1 MNEPIFTI
9 ELPGEIQNIQ
19 DNSFIVELPT
29 GAQGIKGDTG
39 EQGPAN
45 TLSIGSVEKG
55 ENASAI
61 ITGESPHQL
70 LSLILPKGD
79 QGEQG
84 IQGEK
89 GDKGDPGIQ
98 GIQGPQGIQGVK
110 GDTGPKGD
118 KGDPGN
124 DFTVIGTVDSIF
136 ELPEIN
142 SVKEGT
148 SYFVGNS
155 TPRDVYTADKVKGEW
170 INQGPLQ
177 GPKGDTGPQ
186 GPAGQNG
193 SDGQDGITPHIGEN
207 GNWFLGTSDTGKPS
221 QGPQG
226 IKGDKGDVGE
236 TGPQGIQGVKGDTG
250 ATGPANTLSIG
261 TVTSGN
267 TASATITG
275 EAPNQE
281 LNLVLPKGEDA
292 ELPNTLVY
300 IGTCTDEELEAAIEA
315 SD

>member
-110 GDTGPKGD
+110 GDTG
-118 KGDPGN
+118 
-124 DFTVIGTVDSIF
+124 
-136 ELPEIN
+136 
-142 SVKEGT
+142 
-148 SYFVGNS
+148 
-155 TPRDVYTADKVKGEW
+155 
-170 INQGPLQ
+170 
-177 GPKGDTGPQ
+177 
-186 GPAGQNG
+186 
-193 SDGQDGITPHIGEN
+193 
-207 GNWFLGTSDTGKPS
+207 
-221 QGPQG
+221 
-226 IKGDKGDVGE
+226 
-236 TGPQGIQGVKGDTG
+236 

-292 ELPNTLVY
+292 ELPDTLVY
-300 IGTCTDEELEAAIEA
+300 IGTCTEEELEAAIEA